1 MPIPPSVSPV
11 RLLFAA
17 GLCALAACSPQ
28 PAPVDTRADLPD
40 AFSRSGESPRPDAW
54 WQAFDDPALTRLIDR
69 ALADRPSLRE
79 TWARLAQARATA
91 GRAAADR
98 WPSLS
103 GDADASRQE
112 TGEFGGDDDDSGGT
126 TAAPGTGNV
135 TTGRDTAGVGDDVTE
150 DYSLGLSASY
160 ELDLWGRVDAQ
171 ADAARLDARA
181 SRQQL
186 EAAAISLTGEVADT
200 WYRLL
205 AQRARRDL
213 LQRQLETNRTVERVV
228 EVRVLQGQAG
238 LADLLRQREL
248 IQQTQEQI
256 AAAEGEVQLLENELA
271 VLLGR
276 APRRGDLPD
285 ERSLP
290 DGPALPRTGVPAD
303 LIARRP
309 DVRESL
315 LRVQAADK
323 RVAAAIAER
332 FPRID
337 LSASLTTAAA
347 APADL
352 FTSWTS
358 NLAAQLSVPLID
370 AGQRRAEVDRTQAVV
385 AERLAQFED
394 TALTALREVEDAL
407 TRIAQQDRRVGR
419 LSRQIELARQAVQ
432 RLRSRYVN
440 ADVDF
445 LDVLDAL
452 TRVQDLERQRID
464 ARRQRLA
471 ARVELARALAGGIDP
486 PRPSGEAF
494 EVLAP
499 TPADA
504 AAEAEDRENE
514 T

>member
-1 MPIPPSVSPV
+1 MPKARPFSRV
-11 RLLFAA
+11 RLLTA
-17 GLCALAACSPQ
+17 GALVLLTGCSAE
-28 PAPVDTRADLPD
+28 PAPVDTRAELPD
-40 AFSRSGESPRPDAW
+40 SFSASGDAPRPDAW
-54 WQAFDDPALTRLIDR
+54 WQAFDDPELGALIRR
-69 ALADRPSLRE
+69 ALRDRPNLRE
-79 TWARLAQARATA
+79 TWARLAQAQATA
-91 GRAAADR
+91 GRTAAER

-103 GDADASRQE
+103 GSAEASRQQ
-112 TGEFGGDDDDSGGT
+112 TGEL
-126 TAAPGTGNV
+126 
-135 TTGRDTAGVGDDVTE
+135 RDTGENGAGPTGGAGGPSFNSDNVSE

-160 ELDLWGRVDAQ
+160 ELDLWGRVDAR
-171 ADAARLDARA
+171 ADAARLDAKA
-181 SRQQL
+181 TRQQL
-186 EAAAISLTGEVADT
+186 EAAALSLTGEVADT

-205 AQRARRDL
+205 AQRARLDL
-213 LQRQLETNRTVERVV
+213 LERQLETNRTVEQVV

-256 AAAEGEVQLLENELA
+256 ATAEGDVQLLENELS

-276 APRRGDLPD
+276 APRVGELPD
-285 ERSLP
+285 RRSLP

-309 DVRESL
+309 DVQQAL

-337 LSASLTTAAA
+337 LTGSLTTAAA

-358 NLAAQLSVPLID
+358 NLAAQLSIPLID
-370 AGQRRAEVDRTQAVV
+370 AGQRKAEVDRTEAVV
-385 AERLAQFED
+385 AERLAQFEE
-394 TALTALREVEDAL
+394 TTLTALREVEDAL
-407 TRIAQQDRRVGR
+407 TRIDQQVRRVDR
-419 LSRQIELARQAVQ
+419 LSRQVQLARQAVQ

-440 ADVDF
+440 ANVDF

-452 TRVQDLERQRID
+452 TRVQDLERQLID

-471 ARVELARALAGGIDP
+471 ARVALARALAGGIDP
-486 PRPSGEAF
+486 PRPAGEAF

-499 TPADA
+499 EPRTADA
-504 AAEAEDRENE
+504 TNKEAD

>member
-1 MPIPPSVSPV
+1 MPKPRSAYRAHLVC
-11 RLLFAA
+11 AA
-17 GLCALAACSPQ
+17 GLLVLAGCSPQ
-28 PAPVDTRADLPD
+28 PAPVDTRAELPES
-40 AFSRSGESPRPDAW
+40 FSRSGEAPRPDAW
-54 WQAFDDPALTRLIDR
+54 WQAFDDPALTGLIER
-69 ALADRPSLRE
+69 ALRDRPSLRE
-79 TWARLAQARATA
+79 TWARLAQAQATA
-91 GRAAADR
+91 GRTAADR

-103 GDADASRQE
+103 GNADASRQQ
-112 TGEFGGDDDDSGGT
+112 TGELRDNDSGGQT
-126 TAAPGTGNV
+126 GSGGGVPAADN
-135 TTGRDTAGVGDDVTE
+135 VTE
-150 DYSLGLSASY
+150 DVSLGLSASY
-160 ELDLWGRVDAQ
+160 ELDLWGRIDAR

-181 SRQQL
+181 TRQQL
-186 EAAAISLTGEVADT
+186 EAAALSLSGEVADT
-200 WYRLL
+200 WYQLL
-205 AQRARRDL
+205 AQRARLDL

-256 AAAEGEVQLLENELA
+256 AAAEGEVRLLENELS

-276 APRRGDLPD
+276 APRRGELPD
-285 ERSLP
+285 GRSLP

-309 DVRESL
+309 DVQEAL

-337 LSASLTTAAA
+337 LTASLTTAAA

-370 AGQRRAEVDRTQAVV
+370 AGQRKAEVDRTEAVV
-385 AERLAQFED
+385 AERLARFED

-407 TRIAQQDRRVGR
+407 TRIEQQDRQVDR
-419 LSRQIELARQAVQ
+419 LNRQVQLARQAVQ

-440 ADVDF
+440 ADVDY

-452 TRVQDLERQRID
+452 TRVQDLERQLID

-471 ARVELARALAGGIDP
+471 ARVGLARALAGDIDP
-486 PRPSGEAF
+486 PRPAGEGVRGAG
-494 EVLAP
+494 AQ
-499 TPADA
+499 
-504 AAEAEDRENE
+504 RRHRYGRNRG
-514 T
+514 

>member
-1 MPIPPSVSPV
+1 MPKARPFYRV
-11 RLLFAA
+11 RLLTAGALVLLTGCSAA
-17 GLCALAACSPQ
+17 
-28 PAPVDTRADLPD
+28 PAPVDTRAELPD
-40 AFSRSGESPRPDAW
+40 SFSASGGAPRPDAW
-54 WQAFDDPALTRLIDR
+54 WQAFDDPELAALIER
-69 ALADRPSLRE
+69 ALRDRPNLRE

-91 GRAAADR
+91 GRTAAER

-103 GDADASRQE
+103 GSAEASRQQ
-112 TGEFGGDDDDSGGT
+112 TGELRDTSENGGGRATGGT
-126 TAAPGTGNV
+126 VGPSFDNDNV
-135 TTGRDTAGVGDDVTE
+135 SE

-160 ELDLWGRVDAQ
+160 ELDLWGRVDAR
-171 ADAARLDARA
+171 ADAARLDAKA
-181 SRQQL
+181 TRQQL
-186 EAAAISLTGEVADT
+186 EAAALSLTGEVADT
-200 WYRLL
+200 WYQLL
-205 AQRARRDL
+205 AQRARLDL
-213 LQRQLETNRTVERVV
+213 LERQLATNRTVERVV

-256 AAAEGEVQLLENELA
+256 ATAEGDVQLLENELS

-276 APRRGDLPD
+276 APRAGELPD
-285 ERSLP
+285 RRSLP

-309 DVRESL
+309 DVQQAL

-337 LSASLTTAAA
+337 LTGSLTTAAA

-358 NLAAQLSVPLID
+358 NLAAQLSLPLID
-370 AGQRRAEVDRTQAVV
+370 AGQRKAEVDRTEAVV
-385 AERLAQFED
+385 AERLAQFEE

-407 TRIAQQDRRVGR
+407 TRIDQQLRRVDR
-419 LSRQIELARQAVQ
+419 LSRQVQLARQAVQ

-440 ADVDF
+440 ANVDF

-452 TRVQDLERQRID
+452 TRVQDLERRLID

-471 ARVELARALAGGIDP
+471 ARVALARALAGGIDP
-486 PRPSGEAF
+486 PRPAGAAF

-499 TPADA
+499 EPRTADA
-504 AAEAEDRENE
+504 THKEAD

>member
-1 MPIPPSVSPV
+1 MPKARPFSRV
-11 RLLFAA
+11 RLLTAGALVLLTGCSAA
-17 GLCALAACSPQ
+17 
-28 PAPVDTRADLPD
+28 PAPVDTRAELPESFSASGD
-40 AFSRSGESPRPDAW
+40 AARPDAW
-54 WQAFDDPALTRLIDR
+54 WRAFDDPDLNRLIQR
-69 ALADRPSLRE
+69 ALRDRPNLRE
-79 TWARLAQARATA
+79 TWARLVQARAVA
-91 GRAAADR
+91 GRTAAER

-103 GDADASRQE
+103 GTAEASRQQTGELRDNGE
-112 TGEFGGDDDDSGGT
+112 TGGGGAAGGT
-126 TAAPGTGNV
+126 GTPSFSSDNV
-135 TTGRDTAGVGDDVTE
+135 SE

-160 ELDLWGRVDAQ
+160 ELDLWGRVDAR
-171 ADAARLDARA
+171 ADAARLDAKA
-181 SRQQL
+181 TRQQL
-186 EAAAISLTGEVADT
+186 QAAALSLTGEVADT

-256 AAAEGEVQLLENELA
+256 ATAEGEVQLLENELS

-276 APRRGDLPD
+276 APRTGDLP
-285 ERSLP
+285 ERRSLP
-290 DGPALPRTGVPAD
+290 EGPALPRTGVPAD

-309 DVRESL
+309 DVQEAL
-315 LRVQAADK
+315 LRVNAADK

-337 LSASLTTAAA
+337 LTGSLTTAAA

-358 NLAAQLSVPLID
+358 NLAAQLSVPLFD
-370 AGQRRAEVDRTQAVV
+370 AGRRKAEVDRTQAVV
-385 AERLAQFED
+385 AERLAQFEG
-394 TALTALREVEDAL
+394 TALTALKEVEDAL
-407 TRIAQQDRRVGR
+407 TRINQQDRRVDR
-419 LSRQIELARQAVQ
+419 LSRQVQLARQAVQ

-440 ADVDF
+440 ANVDF

-452 TRVQDLERQRID
+452 TRVQDLERRLID
-464 ARRQRLA
+464 ARRERLA
-471 ARVELARALAGGIDP
+471 ARVALARALAGGIDP
-486 PRPSGEAF
+486 PRPAGEAF

-499 TPADA
+499 AATTADA
-504 AAEAEDRENE
+504 DAKNE
-514 T
+514 ETDT

>member
-1 MPIPPSVSPV
+1 MPKPRTAYRAHLVC
-11 RLLFAA
+11 AA
-17 GLCALAACSPQ
+17 GLLVLAGCSPQ
-28 PAPVDTRADLPD
+28 PAPVDTRAELPES
-40 AFSRSGESPRPDAW
+40 FSRSGAAPRPDTW
-54 WQAFDDPALTRLIDR
+54 WQAFDDPGLTGLIER
-69 ALADRPSLRE
+69 ALRDRPSLRE
-79 TWARLAQARATA
+79 TWARLAQAQAVA
-91 GRAAADR
+91 GRTAADR

-103 GDADASRQE
+103 GNADASRQQ
-112 TGEFGGDDDDSGGT
+112 TGELRDGDSSGG
-126 TAAPGTGNV
+126 AATGATPSTGTPLSADN
-135 TTGRDTAGVGDDVTE
+135 VTE

-160 ELDLWGRVDAQ
+160 ELDLWGRVDAR

-181 SRQQL
+181 TRQQL
-186 EAAAISLTGEVADT
+186 QAAALSLSGEVADT
-200 WYRLL
+200 WYQLL
-205 AQRARRDL
+205 AQRARLDL

-248 IQQTQEQI
+248 IQQTEEQI
-256 AAAEGEVQLLENELA
+256 ATAEGEVRLLENELA

-276 APRRGDLPD
+276 PPRQGDLPD
-285 ERSLP
+285 GRSLP

-309 DVRESL
+309 DVQEAL
-315 LRVQAADK
+315 LRVKAADK

-337 LSASLTTAAA
+337 LTASLTTAAA

-370 AGQRRAEVDRTQAVV
+370 AGRRKAEVDRTEAVV

-407 TRIAQQDRRVGR
+407 TRIEQQDRRVDR
-419 LSRQIELARQAVQ
+419 LSRQVELARQAMQ

-440 ADVDF
+440 ANVDY

-452 TRVQDLERQRID
+452 TRVQDLERQLIN

-471 ARVELARALAGGIDP
+471 ARVGLARALAGDIDP
-486 PRPSGEAF
+486 PRPAGKAF

-499 TPADA
+499 DGRTDTA
-504 AAEAEDRENE
+504 ATSGKEND